1 MGIALTERTLV
12 MGEDGVTQ
20 RKSAKALSPKQM
32 DDLFSTYAD
41 GKKGTDKAPDSKMK
55 MKEVQDKAPT
65 YVFIGLVVAVVRLTI
80 GGTFHEEPSEE
91 QSHYSTLGIK
101 RMCKAEEISVG
112 YEKAKK
118 ELSGD
123 ALADVEEA
131 YKTLSNPRLRRTYD
145 RATPASR
152 EDLYYKALKYI
163 GKNDGLSWQAVSSGK
178 TSYMV
183 EVHSGSARISRHASI
198 HSLPPNWARLM
209 TKTSKILRNNIQLG
223 RINIDAEPE
232 LAEELGLTA
241 SNTPK
246 LPYMLAVTGPEP
258 TICGLPS
265 DSRIG
270 VNGGC
275 RAYKGEAR
283 ILKLADFVGEGIPM
297 GPVEPVTY
305 ATVDKWKKS
314 SPNLVKV
321 LLFRKSFT
329 AMVLA
334 FREAAEELDG
344 YGFKFGEVDV
354 RSRGTVNLWRRFNLR
369 RLPLVA
375 VLRDD
380 GGEAAMYGGQLTT
393 KTLENWLMINKNP
406 WLPRV
411 TSENFEDKC
420 INGGKRFCAIL
431 AVDATGVA
439 YRRINQTLDVFIRAK
454 KLVEQHPRAKDVE
467 FVWADRIA
475 EHLNSTTDSWKSLTT
490 VFQIENAERKSEN
503 LLMLDNKAYT
513 FKNFGGDLNKV
524 TDFSD
529 KDEDMRDFVVSML
542 DEKAG
547 KVKPLP
553 SPLFSPP
560 PPPPYT
566 QEDITK
572 LFVLSL
578 VCIAVLGGLA
588 WSYIT
593 FKKEEAIKDSIEK
606 ASGKKKK
613 KEKRDGEYSLGD
625 D

>member
-1 MGIALTERTLV
+1 MGDDGLTK
-12 MGEDGVTQ
+12 
-20 RKSAKALSPKQM
+20 RKAATKLSPKEM
-32 DDLFSTYAD
+32 DNLFSKHA
-41 GKKGTDKAPDSKMK
+41 GSKTDEATSKEQKSKTAMRD
-55 MKEVQDKAPT
+55 MQDKAPT
-65 YVFIGLVVAVVRLTI
+65 YVLLALAVAVVLLTI
-80 GGTFHEEPSEE
+80 GGSFHEEPSEE
-91 QSHYSTLGIK
+91 QSHYTTLGIK
-101 RMCKAEEISVG
+101 RMCKSEEISIG
-112 YEKAKK
+112 YEKAKQ
-118 ELSGD
+118 ETSGD
-123 ALADVEEA
+123 TLADVEEA

-145 RATPASR
+145 RATPATR
-152 EDLYYKALKYI
+152 EDLYYKAVKYI

-183 EVHSGSARISRHASI
+183 EVHSGSARLSRHASI
-198 HSLPPNWARLM
+198 HSMPPNWARLM

-223 RINIDAEPE
+223 RINVDAEPE

-241 SNTPK
+241 SGMPK

-265 DSRIG
+265 DARIG
-270 VNGGC
+270 VTGGC
-275 RAYKGEAR
+275 RAYKGEPR

-344 YGFKFGEVDV
+344 YGFQFGEVDV
-354 RSRGTVNLWRRFNLR
+354 RSRGAVNLWRRFNLR

-375 VLRDD
+375 VLRED
-380 GGEAAMYGGQLTT
+380 GGEPAVYGGQLTT

-411 TSENFEDKC
+411 STENFEDKC

-431 AVDATGVA
+431 AVDPTGVG
-439 YRRINQTLDVFIRAK
+439 YTRINSTLDVFMRAQ
-454 KLVEQHPRAKDVE
+454 KLVESHEKGAEVE
-467 FVWADRIA
+467 FVWADKVA
-475 EHLNSTTDSWKSLTT
+475 EHLNTTESWKSLTT
-490 VFQIENAERKSEN
+490 VFNIPNPDRKSEN
-503 LLMLDNKAYT
+503 LVVLDNYNYVY
-513 FKNFGGDLNKV
+513 KNFGGNLNKV
-524 TDFSD
+524 TDLSG
-529 KDEDMRDFVVSML
+529 KQEDIRDFVVGML
-542 DEKAG
+542 DGSAKG
-547 KVKPLP
+547 TVPLP
-553 SPLFSPP
+553 NPLFKEP

-566 QEDITK
+566 QEDVTK
-572 LFVLSL
+572 IFVVLI
-578 VCIAVLGGLA
+578 VCAAAIAAMA

-593 FKKEEAIKDSIEK
+593 FQKEAQIKEELDK
-606 ASGKKKK
+606 AAGKKKR
-613 KEKRDGEYSLGD
+613 EKRDGEYGVGD

>member
-1 MGIALTERTLV
+1 MADEGPTK
-12 MGEDGVTQ
+12 
-20 RKSAKALSPKQM
+20 RKGSKTAPSPKQVDAM
-32 DDLFSTYAD
+32 FQEYGS
-41 GKKGTDKAPDSKMK
+41 KKDSGEKDSKAQMR
-55 MKEVQDKAPT
+55 ELQDNLPT
-65 YVFIGLVVAVVRLTI
+65 YVFIGLVVAVVLLTI
-80 GGTFHEEPSEE
+80 GGMFHEEPTDE
-91 QSHYSTLGIK
+91 QSHYMTLGIK
-101 RMCKAEEISVG
+101 RMCKSDEIAVA
-112 YEKAKK
+112 YNKLKLEV
-118 ELSGD
+118 SGD
-123 ALADVEEA
+123 TLEEVEEA
-131 YKTLSNPRLRRTYD
+131 YKTLSNPKTRRTYD

-152 EDLYYKALKYI
+152 EDLYYKAVDYI
-163 GKNDGLSWQAVSSGK
+163 GSNNEGLEWKEVSAGK
-178 TSYMV
+178 MSYMV
-183 EVHSGSARISRHASI
+183 EVHSGAQRLPRQLSI
-198 HSLPPNWARLM
+198 HAMPPNWGRLM
-209 TKTSKILRNNIQLG
+209 TKTSKILRSNIKLG
-223 RINIDAEPE
+223 RINVDAEPE
-232 LAEELGLTA
+232 LAEQLGL
-241 SNTPK
+241 NGPRMPK
-246 LPYMLAVTGPEP
+246 MPYMLAVTGSEP
-258 TICGLPS
+258 AKCGLPG
-265 DSRIG
+265 DVG
-270 VNGGC
+270 VEGGC

-283 ILKLADFVGEGIPM
+283 ILKMADFVGEGIPM
-297 GPVEPVTY
+297 GSTEAVTY
-305 ATVDKWKKS
+305 STVEKWKS
-314 SPNLVKV
+314 DSPDLVKV

-329 AMVLA
+329 SMVIA
-334 FREAAEELDG
+334 FREAADELES

-354 RSRGTVNLWRRFNLR
+354 RSRGAVNLWRRFNLR

-380 GGEAAMYGGQLTT
+380 GSEPAVYGGQLTT

-411 TSENFEDKC
+411 TSENIQEKC
-420 INGGKRFCAIL
+420 INGAKQFCAIL

>member
-1 MGIALTERTLV
+1 
-12 MGEDGVTQ
+12 
-20 RKSAKALSPKQM
+20 M
-32 DDLFSTYAD
+32 DDLFSKYAD
-41 GKKGTDKAPDSKMK
+41 TKETEETTKEQKSKTM
-55 MKEVQDKAPT
+55 MRDLQDKAPT
-65 YVFIGLVVAVVRLTI
+65 YVLMALAIAVVLLTI
-80 GGTFHEEPSEE
+80 GGTFYEEPSEE
-91 QSHYSTLGIK
+91 QSHYQTLGIK
-101 RMCKAEEISVG
+101 RMCKGEEITTG

-118 ELSGD
+118 ETSGD

-152 EDLYYKALKYI
+152 EELYYKAVKYI

-223 RINIDAEPE
+223 RINVDAEPE

-241 SNTPK
+241 SNMPK

-258 TICGLPS
+258 AVCGLPS
-265 DSRIG
+265 DARIG

-305 ATVDKWKKS
+305 ATVDKWKKT

-344 YGFKFGEVDV
+344 YGFQFGEVDV
-354 RSRGTVNLWRRFNLR
+354 RSRGAVNLWRRFNLR

-375 VLRDD
+375 VLRED
-380 GGEAAMYGGQLTT
+380 GGEPAVYGGQLTT

-406 WLPRV
+406 WLPRIS
-411 TSENFEDKC
+411 TENFEDKC
-420 INGGKRFCAIL
+420 IHSSKRFCAIL
-431 AVDATGVA
+431 AVDATGVG
-439 YRRINQTLDVFIRAK
+439 YTRINATLDVFMRAQ
-454 KLVEQHPRAKDVE
+454 KLVEKHAQGAEVE
-467 FVWADRIA
+467 FVWADKVA
-475 EHLNSTTDSWKSLTT
+475 EHLNTTESWKSLTT
-490 VFQIENAERKSEN
+490 VFNIEKPDRKSEN
-503 LLMLDNKAYT
+503 LIMIDSYNMVYKS
-513 FKNFGGDLNKV
+513 FGGQLNKV
-524 TDFSD
+524 TDLSEKED
-529 KDEDMRDFVVSML
+529 DIKDFIQGVLEG
-542 DEKAG
+542 KA
-547 KVKPLP
+547 KHTVALP
-553 SPLFSPP
+553 SPLFQEP

-572 LFVLSL
+572 IFVVMI
-578 VCIAVLGGLA
+578 VCIAALA
-588 WSYIT
+588 ALVWSYVT
-593 FKKEEAIKDSIEK
+593 FKKEEAIKETLHTT
-606 ASGKKKK
+606 ATKKK
-613 KEKRDGEYSLGD
+613 KEKRDGEYGVGD

>member
-1 MGIALTERTLV
+1 M
-12 MGEDGVTQ
+12 
-20 RKSAKALSPKQM
+20 SPKDM
-32 DDLFSTYAD
+32 DKLFSTYAD
-41 GKKGTDKAPDSKMK
+41 TKQTEEVSKEQKSKNM
-55 MKEVQDKAPT
+55 MRDLQDKAPT
-65 YVFIGLVVAVVRLTI
+65 YVLMGLAIAVVLLTI

-91 QSHYSTLGIK
+91 QSHYTTLGIK
-101 RMCKAEEISVG
+101 RMCKAEEISTG

-118 ELSGD
+118 ETSGD

-145 RATPASR
+145 RATPATR
-152 EDLYYKALKYI
+152 EDLYYKAVKYI

-223 RINIDAEPE
+223 RINVDAEPE

-241 SNTPK
+241 SNMPK

-258 TICGLPS
+258 TTCGLPS

-305 ATVDKWKKS
+305 ATVDKWKQS

-344 YGFKFGEVDV
+344 YGFQFGEVDV
-354 RSRGTVNLWRRFNLR
+354 RSRGAVNLWRRFNLR

-375 VLRDD
+375 VLRED
-380 GGEAAMYGGQLTT
+380 GGEPAVYGGQLTT

-411 TSENFEDKC
+411 STENLEDKC

-431 AVDATGVA
+431 AVDATGVG
-439 YRRINQTLDVFIRAK
+439 YTRINSTLDVFIRAQ
-454 KLVEQHPRAKDVE
+454 KLVEKHEKGKEVE
-467 FVWADRIA
+467 FVWADKVA
-475 EHLNSTTDSWKSLTT
+475 EHLNTTEAWKSLTT
-490 VFQIENAERKSEN
+490 VFNMDNVDRKSEN
-503 LLMLDNKAYT
+503 FVMVDNYNMVY
-513 FKNFGGDLNKV
+513 KNFGGNLNKV
-524 TDFSD
+524 TDLTD
-529 KDEDMRDFVVSML
+529 KEIDINDFVVSML
-542 DEKAG
+542 DGAAKQT
-547 KVKPLP
+547 VKLP
-553 SPLFSPP
+553 SPLFQEP

-566 QEDITK
+566 QEDVTK
-572 LFVLSL
+572 IFVVAI
-578 VCIAVLGGLA
+578 VCIAAIGALV
-588 WSYIT
+588 WSYMT
-593 FKKEEAIKDSIEK
+593 FKKEEAIKEELVN
-606 ASGKKKK
+606 SGTKKSK
-613 KEKRDGEYSLGD
+613 KEKRDGEYGVGE
-625 D
+625 